1 MSRRTLTLALAL
13 GLAAGP
19 LAAQYPTEP
28 PAPAPVTPWTLAA
41 PKEALL
47 PNGLKLM
54 VIEQPRQPV
63 LSIMLMTPAGSAFDP
78 KDKEGLSDLLARL
91 LTRGAGSRDAA
102 GFAAAVEAV
111 GGSLGAV
118 SDPDVLSIQAD
129 VLSAQAPTVLDLLG
143 DMLLRPVLDTAELRS
158 AQEVMLAALTTEP
171 GDGAALA
178 GRVFLAGAY
187 RQHPYARR
195 ATAGS
200 VARITRAD
208 LDAFRV
214 ARMRPAGSVL
224 VIAGNITLA
233 EAQRLA
239 TRSLGG
245 WKGLRPAPLVAAPPA
260 PMPPAIVLVH
270 QGGSQVAAIA
280 IGNTTFSGTD
290 TAYYSAAVLNRIMG
304 EGSGSRLNRTLNL
317 LHGWSLSNGSAF
329 QRTAGLGLFQA
340 SAEVP
345 VQVAD
350 SSVREILDQ
359 FARLRNEL
367 VPARELDLAKEGISG
382 EFPLRLQTMSQV
394 AAAVAQAR
402 AFGVPVSYL
411 NSYRTRIEKVSA
423 ASVRGVARRVLDP
436 ARLTIV
442 VAGDAARLYPILKG
456 LGTVRMF
463 APNGRPLTEKDI
475 TPEAGAL
482 AFAVRD
488 LVPRTDSLVIMA
500 QGQPVGVQV
509 ATIARGADTV
519 VYTEVTTLG
528 PQLNQQTRVVFD
540 TAGRMRQLEQTG
552 KVRGQDTKIQLAY
565 AAGRVKGRAAVLDSL
580 GKPATFAIDTTVA
593 PGIVDDNALVAL
605 LPTLPWALN
614 TRWTIPV
621 FGSGDKKVRNVRLT
635 VANIESVTTPAGTF
649 EAYRADLEGG
659 SQAVSFYVTT
669 QAPHRLVRVS
679 LVGSPVEF
687 LALNKK

>member
-1 MSRRTLTLALAL
+1 MTPRALSLTLML
-13 GLAAGP
+13 GLWAAP
-19 LAAQYPTEP
+19 AAAQYPTEP
-28 PAPAPVTPWTLAA
+28 PAPAPVTPWALPA

-47 PNGLKLM
+47 PNGLKLL

-63 LSIMLMTPAGSAFDP
+63 LSITLMTPAGSAFDP
-78 KDKEGLSDLLARL
+78 QDKEGTSDLLARL
-91 LTRGAGSRDAA
+91 LTRGAGTRDAA
-102 GFAAAVEAV
+102 GFAAAIEAV

-118 SDPDVLSIQAD
+118 SDPDGLSIQAD
-129 VLSAQAPTVLDLLG
+129 VLSAHAPQVLDLLA
-143 DMLLRPVLDTAELRS
+143 DMLLRPVLDTAELRN
-158 AQEVMLAALTTEP
+158 AQQVMLAALTTEP

-178 GRVFLAGAY
+178 SRVFLVGTY
-187 RQHPYARR
+187 RQHPYSRR
-195 ATAGS
+195 ATPGS
-200 VARITRAD
+200 VSRITRAD
-208 LDAFRV
+208 LEAFRT
-214 ARMRPAGSVL
+214 ARIRPAGSVL

-239 TRSLGG
+239 TRAFGG
-245 WKGLRPAPLVAAPPA
+245 WKGLRPAPLAATIPTPTPPT
-260 PMPPAIVLVH
+260 IYLVH
-270 QGGSQVAAIA
+270 QGGAQVASIA
-280 IGNTTFSGTD
+280 IGNTTFRGTD
-290 TAYYSAAVLNRIMG
+290 SAYYSAAVLNRIVG
-304 EGSGSRLNRTLNL
+304 EGTGSRLNRTLNL
-317 LHGWSLSNGSAF
+317 LHGWSLANGSAF
-329 QRTAGLGLFQA
+329 QRTAGLGVFQA

-350 SSVREILDQ
+350 SAVREILDQ
-359 FARLRNEL
+359 FARLRTEL
-367 VPARELDLAKEGISG
+367 VPVRELEAAREGIAG

-402 AFGVPVSYL
+402 TFGVPVSYL
-411 NSYRTRIEKVSA
+411 TTYRGRIEKVTA

-436 ARLTIV
+436 TKLTVV
-442 VAGDAARLYPILKG
+442 VAGDAARLYPALKA

-475 TPEAGAL
+475 TPEAGTL

-509 ATIARGADTV
+509 ATIARAADTV

-540 TAGRMRQLEQTG
+540 TAGRMRRLEQTG

-565 AAGRVKGRAAVLDSL
+565 AGGRVKGSAAVLDSL

-593 PGIVDDNALVAL
+593 PTIVDDNALVAL

-621 FGSGDKKVRNVRLT
+621 FGSGDKKVRTVRLT

-659 SQAVSFYVTT
+659 SQGVSFYVTT

-687 LALNKK
+687 LAINKQ